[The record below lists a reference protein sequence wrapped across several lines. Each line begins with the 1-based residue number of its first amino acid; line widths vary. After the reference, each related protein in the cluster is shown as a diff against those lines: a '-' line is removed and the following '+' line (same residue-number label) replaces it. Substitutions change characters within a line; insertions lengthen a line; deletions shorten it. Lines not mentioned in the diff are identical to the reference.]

1 MTVRHNP
8 AGVAPPEGGYSH
20 GVEVPAGQRLLFV
33 SGQIPAQR
41 DGTVPL
47 DFEGQCRAAWA
58 NVLAVLAS
66 ARLGPQHL
74 VKVTTYLTD
83 RTQAA
88 ANGRI
93 RRECLGDLRPAL
105 TVVVAQTL
113 ESPWLLEIEA
123 IAAAPGE

>member
-8 AGVAPPEGGYSH
+8 ADVAPPQGGYSH
-20 GVEVPAGQRLLFV
+20 GVEVPGGQRLLFV
-33 SGQIPAQR
+33 SGQVPVQP

-47 DFEGQCRAAWA
+47 DFDGQCRAAWL
-58 NVLAVLAS
+58 NVLAVLGS
-66 ARLGPQHL
+66 AGLGPQHL

-83 RTQAA
+83 RGQAA

-93 RRECLGDLRPAL
+93 RREFLGEAHPAL
-105 TVVVAQTL
+105 TVIVAQTL

-123 IAAAPGE
+123 IAAAPGA

>member
-8 AGVAPPEGGYSH
+8 TDVAPPQGGYSH
-20 GVEVPAGQRLLFV
+20 GVEISGGQRLLFV
-33 SGQIPAQR
+33 SGQVPVQA

-47 DFEGQCRAAWA
+47 GFEGQCRAAWD
-58 NVLAVLAS
+58 NVMAVLA
-66 ARLGPQHL
+66 AAGLGPQHL

-83 RTQAA
+83 RDQAG

-93 RRECLGDLRPAL
+93 RREYLGDAHPAL
-105 TVVVAQTL
+105 TVIVAQTL

-123 IAAAPGE
+123 IAAAAGE